1 MMKITKRKILNVL
14 LPVFMFAMAFIIG
27 TKTDV
32 KAGTWD
38 NAADYYNTYGDRCI
52 FSVVNGEPRVY
63 FGSAGTKAVANHTRY
78 RTIGWKVSLYQNGSY
93 QESVYCSLNGSYIR
107 KFPSSNSNGTEYNLY
122 YIDFNRLKSR
132 FSNQAAINSGAG
144 TLYFDAVMSIVP
156 ANSNTP
162 NGTINDWGNTTGEV
176 YDTFEGISKAR
187 GWGHP
192 DDLRHYYNKSPEGLY
207 RNVYVYKG
215 TGISSVS
222 GGGTYVYGAWAT
234 ISATCSTGYDFNYWS
249 NSSSSSSSFGVKV
262 TSDLSYTAYGKPQT
276 YTISYNANGGTGAP
290 GNQIKTYGYVL
301 TLSSQKPT
309 KTGYIFNYWD
319 GSDGGTYYPG
329 SSFGTDADTVLT
341 AHWTPITYYVSYN
354 KNKPDK
360 ASHDVSG
367 IMTNSTHSYNN
378 EIKSA
383 GYTPNLSK
391 NGYSIKGWSF
401 RYWDSQANDKGTDY
415 SNGSYIKNL
424 TSTNGATINMYAQ
437 WKPNVYMLILDDQYA
452 TSDGTPYIYE
462 KYDYGWYSNKT
473 YGKDFAGDY
482 ADGSG
487 SISNVIVPK
496 KTGMKFNGYYT
507 EKYGKGTKYID
518 ENGNIVAKNNAFDD
532 EGKYVYAY
540 WTPNIYDITLD
551 NQGAT
556 KSGTTHVYEKYSVG
570 FFSDS
575 KAANT
580 FPNGKIDIP
589 QKDNYIFDGYWTEQ
603 NNYKTFH
610 GEEIINADG
619 TINNVNTK
627 FAANSTIFAKWVPKD
642 YKIKLDNQGA
652 DIDKGTAAFYEKYNE
667 YNYTSLA
674 DYDVST
680 GIATMRFDYTGNT
693 QYFIAP
699 ADGEYTLT
707 VAGAQGGD
715 HNITPK
721 EPAKGCGGDGGTS
734 TGKIKL
740 KKGETLAIE
749 VGNKP
754 SGYNGSYN
762 GSDSGWSGV
771 AANGIYV
778 EGSLVA
784 GGGATD
790 IRKGGNGIDN
800 RVIVAGGGGGATY
813 YVGKAV
819 DGAAGG
825 GTETGTVKY
834 ITGISND
841 YGNIY
846 TTVNKGANQTGHF
859 NFTQYERHSS
869 NLGGGCLS
877 NPYSGT
883 SYGFL
888 YYLTADAQNKGF
900 YGGGGGYWGGAFMHG
915 NCVMAGGLGGSGYIG
930 GVTDGSMTNG
940 GNKGNGWATISYNAK
955 ELGQYSVVEKYFNY
969 TGSVQ
974 TFTAPVDGEYLL
986 EVGGAQGGAA
996 DYAKELG
1003 LSGGK
1008 GGVSTGKITLKK
1020 GEVLNI
1026 YVGQEGAPTRD
1037 AFNGGRYGQATFTAG
1052 ENGKFDRDK
1061 RTDGGGGGATD
1072 IRKGGTDLSN
1082 RIIVA
1087 GGGGGATTYG
1097 YHGVNGGD
1105 GGGTTAGE
1113 LKWVAWTGGA
1123 WDSKGVPHT
1132 IIGNSKL
1139 SPAGQTFS
1147 TDPDVAQ
1154 KATLQPPTTD
1164 KTYEKNTPYA
1174 GSLGQ
1179 GGYSSGGGYYG
1190 GTRYRGVASATSTDI
1205 GKSENPSGYRAL
1217 YAQYSGGGGSGYI
1230 GGVTNGS
1237 MTTGINKGNGWAKI
1251 TYTDTT
1257 LDGSSVCSIRTPQ
1270 KTGYTFGGYY
1280 TQPNGQGDLVVN
1292 EDGMV
1297 TTTPTYFH
1305 EENRNGTEK
1314 ANVNSKG
1321 ETTVYAKWTNNQYSF
1336 HYIGNGGKTST
1347 GGETISDGVSYNT
1360 PYHVRAAN
1368 NTFYRTG
1375 YKLTGWREKNTDGT
1389 WGREWPADTNVTYLE
1404 THSTTVFAQW
1414 EALDVNYTINYYK
1427 EDLDGNYQYV
1437 TKEMRSAKTDS
1448 VEKVIP
1454 TTNKTLFDSTGFTL
1468 NKDKS
1473 CTGSNQIPESVDD
1486 GIISVK
1492 IKGDGSTVVNYYYS
1506 RNSYKLTLKIANGD
1520 KGFKKLIGA
1529 GDTNINNTWTQ
1540 DKMYGQEV
1548 AIGVELNDD
1557 YEFVDWEYENKT
1569 VASKEASYKFTM
1581 PCNDVTLYAHSNS
1594 KPGSNPKVFYT
1605 VTVKHYFQ
1613 NGETSYKEDTSKRV
1627 TDTIEENTLYTP
1639 KTTMIPSGYSYSKMV
1654 DSATGENAAN
1664 GFIVT
1669 KNTTVDVYYDR
1680 LQYKIVTER
1689 YVDGVLYDT
1698 FAENAYYNEQ
1708 YTVKGLDLKKCNLTG
1723 YKLDKIAVPGFGN
1736 VNSFTVTG
1744 NIPKENPIKVYY
1756 IPRTFTVTFN
1766 ANSGNITDNNKSVTT
1781 AQRTV
1786 KYNHEDNNNV
1796 SSLNPVKTGYT
1807 FIGWYEKVKN
1817 EDGSDGEIQVY
1828 NAQGNCSNN
1837 GIHWKDS
1844 KWIKES
1850 NVTVYAH
1857 WKANNYTLTLDANG
1871 GYLDGGALEDGKANT
1886 VATLS
1891 PTYDKTTF
1899 NDVGNLNPQRT
1910 GYTFEG
1916 WYTTKNNGTQIYD
1929 KTGKC
1934 RNDGTY
1940 WKDNKWHYAGNAI
1953 LYAHWTPN
1961 TYTVSYDANSG
1972 TGTMKSDTATY
1983 DSPYT
1988 TRNNEGFKKTGYT
2001 FNGWNTKTDGTG
2013 EDWTGRI
2020 GKPFNWNYAH
2030 DVKLYAQW
2038 KPNEY
2043 VIVFDKNKPDP
2054 ENKAQNNKYVL
2065 ASNDVKGTM
2074 NNQPMTYDKN
2084 KNLDENKYKLTG
2096 WTFTGWNTKADGSGT
2111 PYENKASIKNLTSEN
2126 NATVILYAQWRQ
2138 NTYTVEYHAK
2148 YPTGVNHDSKING
2161 TMPTTDFKYDD
2172 PKKALEKNKYT
2183 LEGWTFNGWDE
2194 YEPKKTSYDDEEL
2207 VSNLTEKDKGK
2218 VIIYTRW
2225 KDDTAP
2231 DKNETYLQ
2239 VTDRNGQTVYSDK
2252 AYAKDRNKGTLYTY
2266 KNDVS
2271 VKNVSPWTD
2280 SWDTQWL
2287 NNPVYINLYSH
2298 DKGSGIDRLTVYNLT
2313 ENGSK
2318 YYERTSFTNIYDN
2331 VSTIETNN
2339 KAFSTNKATKFNG
2352 TAADKSG
2359 NKTTTR
2365 AITVKIDTKAP
2376 TGNFIVKTG
2385 TLKNPLAGTT
2395 SMIYDSNGMVTGV
2408 NPEGMRTEIT
2418 ATISDNGNENSVS
2431 GVKHVWAVVTDMEN
2445 VNISK
2450 SYKCNRISGDKYN
2463 GTYIAVDESG
2473 NKPNLYED
2481 FSTSRKLKI
2490 KVYACDEAGNISVYK
2505 DKEPSNDPN
2514 KPTSVTPPSSVP
2526 ENNIVTNISM
2536 WSQIIRDDKE
2546 VPDTSYAIGKDGKD
2560 KDGHSAEGPAFLLN
2574 QSGKVHIVTYG
2585 YVEAVDVNFPPALQ
2599 AAAQTDVAKGQT
2611 VKNLGTIANV
2621 DGAYV
2626 DNRLALSGDC
2636 ARITDYPFI
2645 VPLYL
2650 DDTSVKAYETNG
2662 DKWLD
2667 GITNGI
2673 KIPAYI
2679 PTANTYMP
2687 KKADGTYD
2695 IKTVDTVEI
2704 PYKGN
2709 RTVSGTVVP
2718 IEPYNKNECDLRT
2731 TASFYCAKD
2740 YASKQIISITDKLHT
2755 HLVN

>member
-52 FSVVNGEPRVY
+52 FSVVNGQPRVY
-63 FGSAGTKAVANHTRY
+63 FGSAGTIAVAGHTRY

-156 ANSNTP
+156 AKSNTP
-162 NGTINDWGNTTGEV
+162 NGTVDDWGNTTGEV
-176 YDTFEGISKAR
+176 YDTFAGISKAR

-276 YTISYNANGGTGAP
+276 YTVSYNANGGTGAP

-309 KTGYIFNYWD
+309 RTGYIFNYWD

-354 KNKPDK
+354 KNKPGK

-367 IMTNSTHSYNN
+367 IMTNSKHAYDNGIS
-378 EIKSA
+378 
-383 GYTPNLSK
+383 G
-391 NGYSIKGWSF
+391 NGYSNCLSSNQFSLKGWSF
-401 RYWDSQANDKGTDY
+401 KNWNTKADGTGVSY
-415 SNGSYIKNL
+415 SNNSNIKNL
-424 TSTNGATINMYAQ
+424 TEKNGEVVTLYAQ
-437 WKPNVYMLILDDQYA
+437 WEPNIYMLLFEDEDA
-452 TSDGTPYIYE
+452 TTPGSLMIYE
-462 KYDYGWYSNKT
+462 KYDHGWYNDQDTKNKIT
-473 YGKDFAGDY
+473 N
-482 ADGSG
+482 
-487 SISNVIVPK
+487 ITIPK
-496 KTGMKFNGYYT
+496 KVGMEFKGYNT
-507 EKYGKGTKYID
+507 KEDGTGTKYID
-518 ENGNIVAKNNAFDD
+518 DKGNILASDHAFDSQYL
-532 EGKYVYAY
+532 YVYAQ
-540 WTPNIYDITLD
+540 WTPATYKVDLD
-551 NQGAT
+551 NQDAT
-556 KSGTTHVYEKYSVG
+556 IAGTKVMYEKYSVG
-570 FFSDS
+570 FFSNSVTTTKFTNDKITIPAKS
-575 KAANT
+575 NYT
-580 FPNGKIDIP
+580 FA
-589 QKDNYIFDGYWTEQ
+589 GYWTKQ
-603 NNYKTFH
+603 NTWETSL
-610 GEEIINADG
+610 GEKIINNDG

-627 FAANSTIFAKWVPKD
+627 FVENSKLYAKWIPND
-642 YKIKLDNQGA
+642 YTVTLDSQGA
-652 DIDKGTAAFYEKYNE
+652 DISKGSSAFYEKYDHF
-667 YNYTSLA
+667 NYTTSKT
-674 DYDVST
+674 T
-680 GIATMRFDYTGNT
+680 GDSWGAKNVCEYFNYTGAA

-699 ADGEYTLT
+699 ATGEYQIEA
-707 VAGAQGGD
+707 AGAWGGQKD
-715 HNITPK
+715 AIDNEK
-721 EPAKGCGGDGGTS
+721 YFKFGRGGGASGT
-734 TGKIKL
+734 IKL
-740 KKGETLAIE
+740 NEGDILYIYVGGAGSENDTKG
-749 VGNKP
+749 
-754 SGYNGSYN
+754 GYNG
-762 GSDSGWSGV
+762 GGASGLYGYS
-771 AANGIYV
+771 
-778 EGSLVA
+778 
-784 GGGATD
+784 GGGATHIAKIGRGTLSNYKNHVD
-790 IRKGGNGIDN
+790 DLIL
-800 RVIVAGGGGGATY
+800 VAGGGGGSTMWYDDISYIVWPAYIEGGNGGGTSGESAKTNDY
-813 YVGKAV
+813 LYNIINSKP
-819 DGAAGG
+819 AGG
-825 GTETGTVKY
+825 G
-834 ITGISND
+834 S
-841 YGNIY
+841 
-846 TTVNKGANQTGHF
+846 Q
-859 NFTQYERHSS
+859 
-869 NLGGGCLS
+869 
-877 NPYSGT
+877 
-883 SYGFL
+883 
-888 YYLTADAQNKGF
+888 
-900 YGGGGGYWGGAFMHG
+900 
-915 NCVMAGGLGGSGYIG
+915 
-930 GVTDGSMTNG
+930 TNG
-940 GNKGNGWATISYNAK
+940 GTAGITAINNSSALGENGS
-955 ELGQYSVVEKYFNY
+955 F
-969 TGSVQ
+969 
-974 TFTAPVDGEYLL
+974 
-986 EVGGAQGGAA
+986 
-996 DYAKELG
+996 
-1003 LSGGK
+1003 GK
-1008 GGVSTGKITLKK
+1008 GGNAKKSTTLVNAYNTALKK
-1020 GEVLNI
+1020 YYDENNSEYLPLKYDPI
-1026 YVGQEGAPTRD
+1026 KD
-1037 AFNGGRYGQATFTAG
+1037 SYG
-1052 ENGKFDRDK
+1052 
-1061 RTDGGGGGATD
+1061 
-1072 IRKGGTDLSN
+1072 
-1082 RIIVA
+1082 A
-1087 GGGGGATTYG
+1087 GG
-1097 YHGVNGGD
+1097 
-1105 GGGTTAGE
+1105 
-1113 LKWVAWTGGA
+1113 
-1123 WDSKGVPHT
+1123 
-1132 IIGNSKL
+1132 
-1139 SPAGQTFS
+1139 
-1147 TDPDVAQ
+1147 
-1154 KATLQPPTTD
+1154 
-1164 KTYEKNTPYA
+1164 
-1174 GSLGQ
+1174 
-1179 GGYSSGGGYYG
+1179 GGGYYG
-1190 GTRYRGVASATSTDI
+1190 GGSTCT
-1205 GKSENPSGYRAL
+1205 GN
-1217 YAQYSGGGGSGYI
+1217 SGGGGSGFI
-1230 GGVTNGS
+1230 GKDITNGEL
-1237 MTTGINKGNGWAKI
+1237 TTIGIWTNESRYTGNGSVRI
-1251 TYTDTT
+1251 TYKEVKTT
-1257 LDGSSVCSIRTPQ
+1257 TNSSTKIILP
-1270 KTGYTFGGYY
+1270 KKANYTFNGYY
-1280 TQPNGQGDLVVN
+1280 TDKNGTGDLIVGT
-1292 EDGMV
+1292 DAQI
-1297 TTTPTYFH
+1297 TTPASYF
-1305 EENRNGTEK
+1305 TK
-1314 ANVNSKG
+1314 D
-1321 ETTVYAKWTNNQYSF
+1321 TTVYASWTENDKYNITYVA
-1336 HYIGNGGKTST
+1336 NGGYYPNHNTLSVT
-1347 GGETISDGVSYNT
+1347 DSNIYYNQSYT
-1360 PYHVRAAN
+1360 VRDN
-1368 NTFYRTG
+1368 PFKRDG
-1375 YKLTGWREKNTDGT
+1375 YKFKGWSSD
-1389 WGREWPADTNVTYLE
+1389 PDTYIKLWDVNQKLNYPYKKSITAY
-1404 THSTTVFAQW
+1404 AYW
-1414 EALDVNYTINYYK
+1414 EPNDVNYTINYFKQKSDDSYSN
-1427 EDLDGNYQYV
+1427 EPDA
-1437 TKEMRSAKTDS
+1437 TEIRTAKSDS
-1448 VEKVIP
+1448 IVIATP
-1454 TTNKTLFDSTGFTL
+1454 TTDKTIFDDTGYIL
-1468 NKDKS
+1468 NNEKS
-1473 CTGSNQIPESVDD
+1473 YCDTKSYNSKSYGSFI
-1486 GIISVK
+1486 VK
-1492 IKGDGSTVVNYYYS
+1492 IRPDRKTVINYYYTAQTYTLILKVADGDEGFQQ
-1506 RNSYKLTLKIANGD
+1506 NDDGSYKLY
-1520 KGFKKLIGA
+1520 GA
-1529 GDTNINNTWTQ
+1529 GTY
-1540 DKMYGQEV
+1540 KYGQDV
-1548 AIGVELNDD
+1548 NIDAWVKSG
-1557 YEFVDWEYENKT
+1557 
-1569 VASKEASYKFTM
+1569 YKFSKWMKGSYVTYSTQA
-1581 PCNDVTLYAHSNS
+1581 NTVYNTTFELYGIVTLTAYSEKIPTPPGDIENPPTIVPKHTITINHYYQNSSGGYDIHS
-1594 KPGSNPKVFYT
+1594 
-1605 VTVKHYFQ
+1605 
-1613 NGETSYKEDTSKRV
+1613 EDTTKEY
-1627 TDTIEENTLYTP
+1627 IEENVIYTP
-1639 KTTMIPSGYSYSKMV
+1639 KYKTLINSGYYPKEMKN
-1654 DSATGENAAN
+1654 ALTGEDLSN

-1669 KNTTVDVYYDR
+1669 KDTTVNVYYDR

-1850 NVTVYAH
+1850 NITVYAH

-1886 VATLS
+1886 IATLS

-1899 NDVGNLNPQRT
+1899 NDVAYLNPQRT

-1916 WYTTKNNGTQIYD
+1916 WYTAKNNGTQIYD

-1934 RNDGTY
+1934 TNDGKY
-1940 WKDNKWHYAGNAI
+1940 WKDGKWHLTENATV
-1953 LYAHWTPN
+1953 YAHWEPKK
-1961 TYTVSYDANSG
+1961 YVISYKGNKPTQATHNV
-1972 TGTMKSDTATY
+1972 TGSTASTNHVY
-1983 DSPYT
+1983 DSYG
-1988 TRNNEGFKKTGYT
+1988 NLAENGFKLP
-2001 FNGWNTKTDGTG
+2001 GWKFVN
-2013 EDWTGRI
+2013 
-2020 GKPFNWNYAH
+2020 
-2030 DVKLYAQW
+2030 
-2038 KPNEY
+2038 
-2043 VIVFDKNKPDP
+2043 
-2054 ENKAQNNKYVL
+2054 
-2065 ASNDVKGTM
+2065 
-2074 NNQPMTYDKN
+2074 
-2084 KNLDENKYKLTG
+2084 
-2096 WTFTGWNTKADGSGT
+2096 WNTKADGSGKS
-2111 PYENKASIKNLTSEN
+2111 YKAGER
-2126 NATVILYAQWRQ
+2126 VINVTDGTDGVLYAQWTPD
-2138 NTYTVEYHAK
+2138 TYTIKFNKNKPSNATHEV
-2148 YPTGVNHDSKING
+2148 TG
-2161 TMPTTDFKYDD
+2161 TMADQVVKYDT
-2172 PKKALEKNKYT
+2172 KTKLNKSEYKLHGWVFNGWNTKADGTGTHYSDQGEIYNLNNFNDSNSVTLYAQWEATTYTITFNSNKPSKAVTQMTGTMEVQTLTYDKWENLHENKYK
-2183 LEGWTFNGWDE
+2183 LEGWTFNKWNLKADGSSE
-2194 YEPKKTSYDDEEL
+2194 TSY
-2207 VSNLTEKDKGK
+2207 KDKERVRNICDGK
-2218 VIIYTRW
+2218 DTTLYAQW
-2225 KDDTAP
+2225 KDTTPP
-2231 DKNETYLQ
+2231 DASKTYL
-2239 VTDRNGQTVYSDK
+2239 R
-2252 AYAKDRNKGTLYTY
+2252 
-2266 KNDVS
+2266 
-2271 VKNVSPWTD
+2271 
-2280 SWDTQWL
+2280 
-2287 NNPVYINLYSH
+2287 
-2298 DKGSGIDRLTVYNLT
+2298 
-2313 ENGSK
+2313 
-2318 YYERTSFTNIYDN
+2318 
-2331 VSTIETNN
+2331 
-2339 KAFSTNKATKFNG
+2339 AT
-2352 TAADKSG
+2352 KSG
-2359 NKTTTR
+2359 NVNDPDYARALAVATKGSKDVTTSTSVTRTLDGLGSSTWTTSWINSDVSLDLYSYDNGTGIKLLTTYSGNNEWNKTKFTPSDNTKQVKSSKYDTSEGIEVFHGIATDDSNNSTATR
-2365 AITVKIDTKAP
+2365 NLTVKIDKTAP
-2376 TGNFIVKTG
+2376 TGSFMVKTG

-2418 ATISDNGNENSVS
+2418 ATISDNGNESSVS
-2431 GVKHVWAVVTDMEN
+2431 GVKYVWAVVTDMEN

-2514 KPTSVTPPSSVP
+2514 KPTSVTPPSSDP

>member
-1 MMKITKRKILNVL
+1 MIKITKRKILNVL
-14 LPVFMFAMAFIIG
+14 LPVFMFAIAFIIG
-27 TKTDV
+27 MKTDV

-63 FGSAGTKAVANHTRY
+63 FGSAGTKAVTNHTRY
-78 RTIGWKVSLYQNGSY
+78 RTIGWKASLYLNGNY
-93 QESVYCSLNGSYIR
+93 QESVYCKLGGNYLTRCATNTSG
-107 KFPSSNSNGTEYNLY
+107 GTEYNLY
-122 YIDFNRLKSR
+122 YVNFNDLRNR

-144 TLYFDAVMSIVP
+144 KIYFDAVMSIVP
-156 ANSNTP
+156 AKSNTP

-207 RNVYVYKG
+207 RNVYVYSG
-215 TGISSVS
+215 TGIAGVS

-249 NSSSSSSSFGVKV
+249 NNGGSSSSFSVKV

-276 YTISYNANGGTGAP
+276 HTVSYNANGGTGAP

-301 TLSSQKPT
+301 PLSSQKPT
-309 KTGYIFNYWD
+309 RTGYIFNYWD

-354 KNKPDK
+354 KNKPGK
-360 ASHDVSG
+360 ASNDVTG

-383 GYTPNLSK
+383 GYTSNLSK
-391 NGYSIKGWSF
+391 NSYGIKGWDF

-424 TSTNGATINMYAQ
+424 TSINGATVNMYAQ

-462 KYDYGWYSNKT
+462 KFDYGWYSNKI
-473 YGKDFAGDY
+473 YESDFAGKY

-496 KTGMKFNGYYT
+496 KTGMKFNGYFS
-507 EKYGKGTKYID
+507 EKNGKGTKYID
-518 ENGNIVAKNNAFDD
+518 ENGNIVASNNAFANDS
-532 EGKYVYAY
+532 KYVYAY

-570 FFSDS
+570 FYSNSEATSTFS
-575 KAANT
+575 
-580 FPNGKIDIP
+580 NGKIDIP

-603 NNYKTFH
+603 NNYKTSH
-610 GEEIINADG
+610 GEEIITSDG
-619 TINNVNTK
+619 TINDVNTK

-667 YNYTSLA
+667 FNYTTMG

-680 GIATMRFDYTGNT
+680 GIATVKFDYTGNT

-721 EPAKGCGGDGGTS
+721 ESAQSYGGDGGTS

-754 SGYNGSYN
+754 SGYSGSYN

-771 AANGIYV
+771 AADGTYV
-778 EGSLVA
+778 GGSIVA

-800 RVIVAGGGGGATY
+800 RIIVAGGGGGATY
-813 YVGKAV
+813 YNGKAV
-819 DGAAGG
+819 NGAAGG
-825 GTETGTVKY
+825 GAETGTVAY
-834 ITGISND
+834 ITALPYN
-841 YGNIY
+841 YANIY

-859 NFTQYERHSS
+859 NFTRYEQFSS
-869 NLGGGCLS
+869 NMGGGCLS
-877 NPYSGT
+877 NPYSG
-883 SYGFL
+883 SPYGFI
-888 YYLTADAQNKGF
+888 YYLEAETQNKGF
-900 YGGGGGYWGGAFMHG
+900 YNGGGGYWGGAFMHG
-915 NCVMAGGLGGSGYIG
+915 NCVMTGGLGGSGYIG
-930 GVTDGSMTNG
+930 GVENGSMTNG
-940 GNKGNGWATISYNAK
+940 GNHGNGWATISYNAK
-955 ELGQYSVVEKYFNY
+955 ELGQYNVVEKYFNY

-974 TFTAPVDGEYLL
+974 TFTAPCDGEYLL
-986 EVGGAQGGAA
+986 EAAGAQGCGENGT
-996 DYAKELG
+996 D
-1003 LSGGK
+1003 GGK
-1008 GGVSTGKITLKK
+1008 GGYSSGKVKLKK
-1020 GEVLNI
+1020 GQTINI
-1026 YVGQEGAPTRD
+1026 YVGAAGVYGQTTGAY
-1037 AFNGGRYGQATFTAG
+1037 NGGGGSGPYGA
-1052 ENGKFDRDK
+1052 
-1061 RTDGGGGGATD
+1061 GGGGATHIALTARGELKNYNAYRSD
-1072 IRKGGTDLSN
+1072 VL
-1082 RIIVA
+1082 IVA
-1087 GGGGGATTYG
+1087 GGGGGSGSDWYNRSAG
-1097 YHGVNGGD
+1097 GSGGGVSGGTAEQFNTRGVFFAD
-1105 GGGTTAGE
+1105 TKAGGGTQSS
-1113 LKWVAWTGGA
+1113 GGA
-1123 WDSKGVPHT
+1123 AGVIHAIVDGDNQNGGKKYNWT
-1132 IIGNSKL
+1132 NEGES
-1139 SPAGQTFS
+1139 
-1147 TDPDVAQ
+1147 
-1154 KATLQPPTTD
+1154 
-1164 KTYEKNTPYA
+1164 
-1174 GSLGQ
+1174 GSFGQ
-1179 GGYSSGGGYYG
+1179 GGKGKNYPYYKN
-1190 GTRYRGVASATSTDI
+1190 
-1205 GKSENPSGYRAL
+1205 KSYINYG
-1217 YAQYSGGGGSGYI
+1217 SGGGGGWYGGGSTVENGGAGGGSGHI
-1230 GGVTNGS
+1230 GGVTEGQMSNGTNS
-1237 MTTGINKGNGWAKI
+1237 GNGWAKI

-1257 LDGSSVCSIRTPQ
+1257 LDGSSVCSIKTPQ

-1280 TQPNGQGDLVVN
+1280 TQPNGQGDFVVN

-1305 EENRNGTEK
+1305 EENRNKTEE

-1321 ETTVYAKWTNNQYSF
+1321 ETTVYAKWTKNQYSF

-1347 GGETISDGVSYNT
+1347 GKETISDGVSYNT
-1360 PYHVRAAN
+1360 VYHVRATN

-1375 YKLTGWREKNTDGT
+1375 YKLTGWREKNADGT
-1389 WGREWPADTNVTYLE
+1389 WGKEWPADTSITYME
-1404 THSTTVFAQW
+1404 THSTTVYAQW
-1414 EALDVNYTINYYK
+1414 EALNIKYTINYYK

-1437 TKEMRSAKTDS
+1437 TKEAKSAKTDS
-1448 VEKVIP
+1448 IEKVLP
-1454 TTNKTLFDSTGFTL
+1454 TTDKTLFDSTGFTL

-1506 RNSYKLTLKIANGD
+1506 RNSYKLTLKIADGD

-1540 DKMYGQEV
+1540 YKTYGQEV
-1548 AIGVELNDD
+1548 AIGAELNDD
-1557 YEFVDWEYENKT
+1557 YEFVDWEYEDET
-1569 VASKEASYKFTM
+1569 LVSEEASYKFTM
-1581 PCNDVTLYAHSNS
+1581 PCNNVTLYAYSNS
-1594 KPGSNPKVFYT
+1594 KPGHGPKVSYT

-1613 NGETSYKEDTSKRV
+1613 DGETSYKEDTSKRV
-1627 TDTIEENTLYTP
+1627 TDTVEESTLYTP
-1639 KTTMIPSGYSYSKMV
+1639 KTTIIPSGYSYSRMTNA
-1654 DSATGENAAN
+1654 ATGENAAN

-1669 KNTTVDVYYDR
+1669 KDTTVNVYYDR

-1850 NVTVYAH
+1850 NITVYAH

-1886 VATLS
+1886 IATLS

-1899 NDVGNLNPQRT
+1899 NDVAYLNPQRT

-1916 WYTTKNNGTQIYD
+1916 WYTAKNNGTQIYD

-1934 RNDGTY
+1934 TNDGKY
-1940 WKDNKWHYAGNAI
+1940 WKDGKWHLTENATV
-1953 LYAHWTPN
+1953 YAHWEPKK
-1961 TYTVSYDANSG
+1961 YVISYKGNKPTQATHNV
-1972 TGTMKSDTATY
+1972 TGSTASTNHIY
-1983 DSPYT
+1983 DSYG
-1988 TRNNEGFKKTGYT
+1988 NLAENGFKLP
-2001 FNGWNTKTDGTG
+2001 GWKFVN
-2013 EDWTGRI
+2013 
-2020 GKPFNWNYAH
+2020 
-2030 DVKLYAQW
+2030 
-2038 KPNEY
+2038 
-2043 VIVFDKNKPDP
+2043 
-2054 ENKAQNNKYVL
+2054 
-2065 ASNDVKGTM
+2065 
-2074 NNQPMTYDKN
+2074 
-2084 KNLDENKYKLTG
+2084 
-2096 WTFTGWNTKADGSGT
+2096 WNTKADGSGKS
-2111 PYENKASIKNLTSEN
+2111 YKAGER
-2126 NATVILYAQWRQ
+2126 VINVTDGTDGVLYAQWTPD
-2138 NTYTVEYHAK
+2138 TYTIKFNKNKPSNATHEV
-2148 YPTGVNHDSKING
+2148 TG
-2161 TMPTTDFKYDD
+2161 TMADQVVKYDT
-2172 PKKALEKNKYT
+2172 KTKLNKSEYKLHGWVFNGWNTKADGTGTHYFDQGEIYNLNNFNDSNSVTLYAQWEATTYTITFNSNKPSKAVTQMTGTMEVQTLTYDKWENLHENKYK
-2183 LEGWTFNGWDE
+2183 LEGWTFNKWNLKADGSSE
-2194 YEPKKTSYDDEEL
+2194 TSY
-2207 VSNLTEKDKGK
+2207 KDKERVRNICDGK
-2218 VIIYTRW
+2218 DTTLYAQW
-2225 KDDTAP
+2225 KDTTPP
-2231 DKNETYLQ
+2231 DASKTYL
-2239 VTDRNGQTVYSDK
+2239 R
-2252 AYAKDRNKGTLYTY
+2252 
-2266 KNDVS
+2266 
-2271 VKNVSPWTD
+2271 
-2280 SWDTQWL
+2280 
-2287 NNPVYINLYSH
+2287 
-2298 DKGSGIDRLTVYNLT
+2298 
-2313 ENGSK
+2313 
-2318 YYERTSFTNIYDN
+2318 
-2331 VSTIETNN
+2331 
-2339 KAFSTNKATKFNG
+2339 AT
-2352 TAADKSG
+2352 KSG
-2359 NKTTTR
+2359 NVNDPDYARALAVATKGSKDVTTSTSVTRTLDGLGSSTWTTSWINSDVSLDLYSYDNGTGIKLLTTYSGNNEWNKTKFTPSDNTKQVKSSKYDTSEGIEVFHGIATDDSNNSTATR
-2365 AITVKIDTKAP
+2365 NLTVKIDKTAP
-2376 TGNFIVKTG
+2376 TGSFMVKTG

-2418 ATISDNGNENSVS
+2418 ATISDNGNESSVS
-2431 GVKHVWAVVTDMEN
+2431 GVKYVWAVVTDMEN

-2514 KPTSVTPPSSVP
+2514 KPTSVTPPSSDP

-2585 YVEAVDVNFPPALQ
+2585 YVEAVDVSFPPALQ

-2621 DGAYV
+2621 NGAYV
-2626 DNRLALSGDC
+2626 DNRLALNGDC

-2650 DDTSVKAYETNG
+2650 DDTSVKTYKTNG

-2704 PYKGN
+2704 PYKGS
-2709 RTVSGTVVP
+2709 RTVSGATVP

>member
-107 KFPSSNSNGTEYNLY
+107 EFPSSNSNGTEYNLY
-122 YIDFNRLKSR
+122 YIDFNRLRSR

-187 GWGHP
+187 DWGHP

-222 GGGTYVYGAWAT
+222 GGGTYVYGASAT

-249 NSSSSSSSFGVKV
+249 NSSSSSSSFDVKV

-462 KYDYGWYSNKT
+462 KFDYGWYSNKI
-473 YGKDFAGDY
+473 YGSDFAGKY

-507 EKYGKGTKYID
+507 EKDGKGAKYID

-540 WTPNIYDITLD
+540 WIPNIYDITLD

-556 KSGTTHVYEKYSVG
+556 KSGTTHVYEKYTVG
-570 FFSDS
+570 FFRDS

-603 NNYKTFH
+603 NDYKTSH

-619 TINNVNTK
+619 TINDVNTK

-652 DIDKGTAAFYEKYNE
+652 DIDKGTAAFYEKYDE

-680 GIATMRFDYTGNT
+680 GIATVRFDYTGNT

-740 KKGETLAIE
+740 KKGETLAIK

-754 SGYNGSYN
+754 SGYSGSYN

-771 AANGIYV
+771 GANDTYIG
-778 EGSLVA
+778 GSIVA

-813 YVGKAV
+813 YNGKAV
-819 DGAAGG
+819 NGAAGG
-825 GTETGTVKY
+825 GAETGTVAY
-834 ITGISND
+834 ITALPYN
-841 YGNIY
+841 YANIY

-859 NFTQYERHSS
+859 NFTRYEQFSS
-869 NLGGGCLS
+869 NMGGGCLS
-877 NPYSGT
+877 NPYSG
-883 SYGFL
+883 SPYGFIC
-888 YYLTADAQNKGF
+888 YLEAETQNKGF
-900 YGGGGGYWGGAFMHG
+900 YNGGGGYWGGAFMHG

-930 GVTDGSMTNG
+930 GVENGSMTNG
-940 GNKGNGWATISYNAK
+940 GNHGNGWATISYNAK
-955 ELGQYSVVEKYFNY
+955 ELGQYNVVEKYFNY

-974 TFTAPVDGEYLL
+974 TFTAPCDGEYLL
-986 EVGGAQGGAA
+986 EAAGAQGCGEN
-996 DYAKELG
+996 DTD
-1003 LSGGK
+1003 GGK
-1008 GGVSTGKITLKK
+1008 GGYSSGKIKLKK
-1020 GEVLNI
+1020 GQTINI
-1026 YVGQEGAPTRD
+1026 YVGAAGVYGQTTGAY
-1037 AFNGGRYGQATFTAG
+1037 NGGGGSGPYGA
-1052 ENGKFDRDK
+1052 
-1061 RTDGGGGGATD
+1061 GGGGATHIALTARGELKNYNAYRSD
-1072 IRKGGTDLSN
+1072 VL
-1082 RIIVA
+1082 IVA
-1087 GGGGGATTYG
+1087 GGGGG
-1097 YHGVNGGD
+1097 
-1105 GGGTTAGE
+1105 
-1113 LKWVAWTGGA
+1113 
-1123 WDSKGVPHT
+1123 
-1132 IIGNSKL
+1132 
-1139 SPAGQTFS
+1139 
-1147 TDPDVAQ
+1147 
-1154 KATLQPPTTD
+1154 
-1164 KTYEKNTPYA
+1164 
-1174 GSLGQ
+1174 
-1179 GGYSSGGGYYG
+1179 SGH
-1190 GTRYRGVASATSTDI
+1190 
-1205 GKSENPSGYRAL
+1205 
-1217 YAQYSGGGGSGYI
+1217 I
-1230 GGVTNGS
+1230 GGVTEGQMSNGTNS
-1237 MTTGINKGNGWAKI
+1237 GNGWAKI

-1360 PYHVRAAN
+1360 PYHVRATN

-1414 EALDVNYTINYYK
+1414 EALDVNYTVNYYK

-1437 TKEMRSAKTDS
+1437 TKETKSAKTDS

-1454 TTNKTLFDSTGFTL
+1454 TTNKTLFDNTGFTL

-1613 NGETSYKEDTSKRV
+1613 NGETSYKEDISKRV

-1639 KTTMIPSGYSYSKMV
+1639 KTTIIPSGYSYSKMV

-1723 YKLDKIAVPGFGN
+1723 YKLDKIDVPGFGN

-1756 IPRTFTVTFN
+1756 IPRTFTVTFD

-1871 GYLDGGALEDGKANT
+1871 GYLDGGAFEDGKANT

-1916 WYTTKNNGTQIYD
+1916 WYTTKNNGAQIYD

-1940 WKDNKWHYAGNAI
+1940 WKDSKWHYAGNAI

-2001 FNGWNTKTDGTG
+2001 FNGWNTKADGTG

-2030 DVKLYAQW
+2030 DVTLYAQW

-2111 PYENKASIKNLTSEN
+2111 PYENKASVKNLTSEN

-2148 YPTGVNHDSKING
+2148 YPTGVNPDSKING

-2252 AYAKDRNKGTLYTY
+2252 AYAKDRNKDTLYTY

-2287 NNPVYINLYSH
+2287 NTPVYINLYSH

-2318 YYERTSFTNIYDN
+2318 YYERTSFANIHDN
-2331 VSTIETNN
+2331 VSTVETND

-2376 TGNFIVKTG
+2376 TGRFIVKTG

-2418 ATISDNGNENSVS
+2418 ATISDNGNETSVS

-2445 VNISK
+2445 ANISK

-2481 FSTSRKLKI
+2481 FSTSRKLKV
-2490 KVYACDEAGNISVYK
+2490 KVYACDEAGNISAYK
-2505 DKEPSNDPN
+2505 DREPSNDPN
-2514 KPTSVTPPSSVP
+2514 KPTSVTPPSSDP

-2546 VPDTSYAIGKDGKD
+2546 VPDASYTIGKDGKD

-2704 PYKGN
+2704 PYKGS
-2709 RTVSGTVVP
+2709 RTVSGATVP